1 MKKILVILF
10 ASLFLIGCQS
20 NDKPEDDQI
29 AEDNDVEQVDETED
43 TDETSQDD
51 VEGEDIPETDE
62 GANNG
67 NADEN
72 KPSEPEASKGDET
85 DVTDDH
91 GESTGYSPDDA
102 IVLVQEFIQGT
113 GSDIGLNYSV
123 DGTDDQ
129 GNYRIQVFEVV
140 DHGNGETHTATY
152 GWYLVDHKT
161 GKITD
166 MLAQ

>member
-43 TDETSQDD
+43 VDETDQDD
-51 VEGEDIPETDE
+51 GEDLSETD
-62 GANNG
+62 GSSDDG
-67 NADEN
+67 SVDEEE
-72 KPSEPEASKGDET
+72 PTEPEASEDDET
-85 DVTDDH
+85 EAN
-91 GESTGYSPDDA
+91 GGSTGYSPDDA
-102 IVLVQEFIQGT
+102 ILLVQEFIQGT

-140 DHGNGETHTATY
+140 DHGDGETHTATY
-152 GWYLVDHKT
+152 GWYLVDPET
-161 GKITD
+161 GEITD
-166 MLAQ
+166 LFAE

>member
-43 TDETSQDD
+43 VDETDQDD

-67 NADEN
+67 NLDEN
-72 KPSEPEASKGDET
+72 KPSEPEDET
-85 DVTDDH
+85 EAN
-91 GESTGYSPDDA
+91 GGSTGYSPDDA

-113 GSDIGLNYSV
+113 GSDVGLNYSV

-152 GWYLVDHKT
+152 GWYLVDPET
-161 GKITD
+161 GETTD
-166 MLAQ
+166 LFAE